1 MTEINTT
8 SIKENKNSGGDCFP
22 LNSIYCTLKMKLTGN
37 MNEKD
42 LSKLYRCTLCNHCRT
57 ASFNQ
62 GTREKAVC
70 NNLVT
75 PHVAKISENITKFG
89 NSHGFKAV
97 YVEKRQEIM
106 ETVLFKGCTPTYKAP
121 EILASAEN
129 LLESN
134 GVRYGIIN
142 NETCCG
148 NILFN
153 LGDYESGR
161 EAVRKNI
168 EKFKAAGVK
177 KIITICPGCY
187 NAFNKYYK
195 GQDRFN
201 PEIILAVDLLN
212 ESISTGEEFLIQD
225 PCNAKEKADNVRR
238 ILPGSKNK
246 SASSC
251 CGAGAGVM
259 AHDKQLAS
267 TKAKKAV
274 EGNSEK
280 IITYCPFCYLNMS
293 SIRPDKVTDI
303 YMLLDSENKVQQ
315 AGK

>member
-1 MTEINTT
+1 MNRTNMTN
-8 SIKENKNSGGDCFP
+8 IKVNKNKGGDCFP

-37 MNEKD
+37 MSEKD
-42 LSKLYRCTLCNHCRT
+42 LNKLYRCTLCNHCRT

-62 GTREKAVC
+62 VTREKAVC
-70 NNLVT
+70 NNLIT
-75 PHVAKISENITKFG
+75 PHVAKISENINKFG
-89 NSHGFKAV
+89 NSHGVNVDFM
-97 YVEKRQEIM
+97 EKKQEIM
-106 ETVLFKGCTPTYKAP
+106 ETILFKGCTPTYKAP
-121 EILASAEN
+121 EILTSAEN
-129 LLESN
+129 LLQSS
-134 GVRYGIIN
+134 GVKYSIIN

-153 LGDYESGR
+153 LGDYESGL

-168 EKFKAAGVK
+168 KKFKAAGVK

-195 GQDRFN
+195 GQDGFN

-212 ESISTGEEFLIQD
+212 EPNFTGEEFLIQD
-225 PCNAKEKADNVRR
+225 PCNAKEKADDVRK

-246 SASSC
+246 SASPC

-267 TKAKKAV
+267 TKARKAV
-274 EGNSEK
+274 DGNTEK

-293 SIRPDKVTDI
+293 SIKSDNVTDI
-303 YMLLDSENKVQQ
+303 YMLLDGENKVHH
-315 AGK
+315 ASK

>member
-1 MTEINTT
+1 MTEVNTKILKI
-8 SIKENKNSGGDCFP
+8 SKKSGGDCFP
-22 LNSIYCTLKMKLTGN
+22 LNSIYCALKMKLTCN

-57 ASFNQ
+57 ASFNHS
-62 GTREKAVC
+62 TREKVVC
-70 NNLVT
+70 NNLIT
-75 PHVAKISENITKFG
+75 PHVAKISENINIYG
-89 NSHGFKAV
+89 NSHGAKTV
-97 YVEKRQEIM
+97 YVEEKQEIM
-106 ETVLFKGCTPTYKAP
+106 ETILFKGCTPTHKAP
-121 EILASAEN
+121 EILESAEN
-129 LLESN
+129 LLKNN
-134 GVRYGIIN
+134 GVKYSIIN

-153 LGDYESGR
+153 LGDYESGL

-187 NAFNKYYK
+187 NAFNNYYK
-195 GQDRFN
+195 GQDGFH
-201 PEIILAVDLLN
+201 PEIILAVDLLK
-212 ESISTGEEFLIQD
+212 EPILTGEEYLIQD

-246 SASSC
+246 SASPC

-267 TKAKKAV
+267 TKARKAV
-274 EGNSEK
+274 DGSREK

-303 YMLLDSENKVQQ
+303 YILLDDQNKVQQ
-315 AGK
+315 TSK